1 MKILLADSMPMFTAA
16 MRFLLTSQPDFQLV
30 ATLKYLDN
38 IEADCRTYD
47 PDLVIM
53 RSFMSFQNNAFT
65 ASQKI
70 KEHFPNIKVI
80 IIIEADKAA
89 LVEECMAKQ
98 ADSCIS
104 ASAEPRDFISCI
116 HKTMA
121 GEKVFPV
128 YEDNKW
134 GPWKARLT
142 DREMDTIRLICKN
155 LTYEEMAVELKV
167 SKRTVSFHVSNIL
180 NKTGHKNITGLILE
194 AVHKGYLF
202 SWK

>member
-1 MKILLADSMPMFTAA
+1 MKILLADSMPMFTAT

-38 IEADCRTYD
+38 IEAECRNYD

-53 RSFMSFQNNAFT
+53 RSFISFQNNAFT

-70 KEHFPNIKVI
+70 KERFPHIKVI

-116 HKTMA
+116 QKTMA
-121 GEKVFPV
+121 GENVFPV